1 MKGDKNM
8 TNNNFYMRNEGNIIV
23 DIFLLILSPIIF
35 IALAVFYLMYVIL
48 YAIKFFIIDNLIAF
62 DN

>member
-1 MKGDKNM
+1 M

-23 DIFLLILSPIIF
+23 DIFLLILTPIIF
-35 IALAVFYLMYVIL
+35 LALAVFYIVYIIL

>member
-1 MKGDKNM
+1 M

>member
-1 MKGDKNM
+1 M
-8 TNNNFYMRNEGNIIV
+8 TSNNFYMRNERNIIV
-23 DIFLLILSPIIF
+23 DIFLLILTPIIF
-35 IALAVFYLMYVIL
+35 IALAIFYLMYVIL